1 MPHKGKLG
9 EVPIEYDYARLTP
22 EDIER
27 IKADPRKE
35 IYDYTFDH
43 HEVLTA
49 DAIAAK
55 VRFIYFEAR
64 RMHAENA
71 STTPADVNAHVLK
84 ADSSLNS
91 FKTTH
96 PRIFDIVCN
105 PDADPLELD
114 AITRM
119 LDLKRQQENG
129 RNEASVLADVERMVI
144 DSADKKRDR
153 KNQ

>member
-1 MPHKGKLG
+1 MPHKGNLG
-9 EVPIEYDYARLTP
+9 NVPIEYDYAQLTP

-49 DAIAAK
+49 DVIAAK
-55 VRFIYFEAR
+55 VRFVYLEAR
-64 RMHAENA
+64 RMYENDA
-71 STTPADVNAHVLK
+71 TTTPEDVEASVVEADPPLT
-84 ADSSLNS
+84 S

-96 PRIFDIVCN
+96 PRIFGIVCN
-105 PDADPLELD
+105 PQADPVDLN

-144 DSADKKRDR
+144 RSADQKRS
-153 KNQ
+153 QAQQ